1 MSDTCYICKVFTSDK
16 RASLAQHICSCRK
29 LLSAKSA
36 LEEKVREGVENYL
49 NNNKNDREN
58 GNDLFCD
65 DDDIEY
71 EIVDEGIQDDKNE
84 IVDVDINDDH
94 DDSFMDENS
103 SIQNAPP
110 VTENDDDNSMQPL
123 QAIDTTTYLDAIEED
138 CLLEYFQ
145 YTQSIKVQKELPISD
160 SMIAAIELLT
170 IFKNAK
176 ASLVLYNKIVDWVL
190 HCKASITKK
199 CLPQREKVI
208 KMLVI
213 DIIYHA

>member
-16 RASLAQHICSCRK
+16 RASLAQHIHSCRK

-49 NNNKNDREN
+49 NNNENDREN
-58 GNDLFCD
+58 GNGLFCD

-138 CLLEYFQ
+138 HLLVFFQ
-145 YTQSIKVQKELPISD
+145 YTQFIKVQKELPISD

-170 IFKNAK
+170 ILKMPK
-176 ASLVLYNKIVDWVL
+176 QVLYYT
-190 HCKASITKK
+190 TKLLTGCYIAK
-199 CLPQREKVI
+199 LLSQRNACHKERKS
-208 KMLVI
+208 
-213 DIIYHA
+213 

>member
-16 RASLAQHICSCRK
+16 RASLAQHIRSCRK

-84 IVDVDINDDH
+84 IVDVDIDDDH

-123 QAIDTTTYLDAIEED
+123 QAIDTTTYLDEIKKD
-138 CLLEYFQ
+138 HLLEYFQ
-145 YTQSIKVQKELPISD
+145 YTQSIK
-160 SMIAAIELLT
+160 
-170 IFKNAK
+170 FRKNCP
-176 ASLVLYNKIVDWVL
+176 SLI
-190 HCKASITKK
+190 
-199 CLPQREKVI
+199 P
-208 KMLVI
+208 
-213 DIIYHA
+213 